1 MMGGGMG
8 GRSKYGSPNPKVE
21 EELKRPRR
29 GILLRLGKYLWQM
42 KWFLLLALGL
52 TIGGNTFSLLGPTLS
67 GKAIDCIGTQAGGV
81 DFAGV
86 RHYALLMVLFYL
98 VSAIMS
104 YFLSVTMV
112 YVSRRVTLR
121 MRSDLFNH
129 IADMPVGFF
138 DTHPVGDVISRIFY
152 DIDTINTSLSTD
164 VVSILASFITIF
176 GSLMMM
182 LRLSSMLVLVFV
194 ITIPLSILITRF
206 ITTRTNPLFRLRSR
220 KMGEL
225 NDFVE
230 EKISGM
236 KTLKAYH
243 QEGSVTGQLDA
254 LNSEVVQAYYKSEYY
269 SSITGPSVSFVNNL
283 SLSLISVFG
292 GLLYMSGG
300 VQIGGLAIAGM
311 TIGGISS
318 FIMYSRKFAGPIN
331 EIANIFGELQSALAA
346 ADRVF
351 SLLDAPLESA
361 DAPDA
366 VTLADVRGDV
376 EMKDVSFGYE
386 PGRLILKHLN
396 LHARS
401 GNLIAIVG
409 PTGAGKTTLINL
421 LMRFYDV
428 DAGAIR
434 VDGHETRR
442 VTRGDLRRNIGMVLQ
457 DTWLCAGT
465 IRDNIAMG
473 KPDAT
478 DEEIVAAAKAAHAHS
493 FIRRLPGGYQ
503 TVITENGGGLSQ
515 GQKQLLCIA
524 RVMLCLPPMLILDE
538 ATSSIDTRTEL
549 KIQDAFATMMQGRT
563 SFIVAHR
570 LSTIKSADVIL
581 VMRDGRVVEQ
591 GTHEALLAQGG
602 FYAQL
607 HQAQYAN

>member
-396 LHARS
+396 LRARS

-428 DAGAIR
+428 NGGAIR
-434 VDGHETRR
+434 VDGTDVRQITRAS
-442 VTRGDLRRNIGMVLQ
+442 LRANYGMVLQ
-457 DTWLCAGT
+457 ETWLKSGT
-465 IRDNIAMG
+465 IRENLVMG

-478 DEEIVAAAKAAHAHS
+478 DEEVIAAARACHAHS
-493 FIRRLPGGYQ
+493 FIKRLPQGYD
-503 TVITENGGGLSQ
+503 TVIGEDGGRLSQ
-515 GQKQLLCIA
+515 GQKQLLCIT
-524 RVMLCLPPMLILDE
+524 RIMLCLPPMLILDE

-549 KIQDAFATMMQGRT
+549 KIQHAFTTMMDGRT
-563 SFIVAHR
+563 TFIVAHR
-570 LSTIKSADVIL
+570 LSTIREADVIL
-581 VMRDGRVVEQ
+581 VMRDGSIVEM
-591 GTHEALLAQGG
+591 GSHEALLQRNG
-602 FYAQL
+602 FYAKLYNSQF
-607 HQAQYAN
+607 AA

>member
-194 ITIPLSILITRF
+194 ITIPLSVLITRF

-225 NDFVE
+225 NDFAE

-254 LNSEVVQAYYKSEYY
+254 LNGEVVQAYYKSEYY

-311 TIGGISS
+311 TIGTWTARIPAIQHDIKMTDSKLS
-318 FIMYSRKFAGPIN
+318 ITASPMIHFIRCLHEHCFIFAYPP
-331 EIANIFGELQSALAA
+331 SAL
-346 ADRVF
+346 R
-351 SLLDAPLESA
+351 
-361 DAPDA
+361 
-366 VTLADVRGDV
+366 TC
-376 EMKDVSFGYE
+376 
-386 PGRLILKHLN
+386 
-396 LHARS
+396 
-401 GNLIAIVG
+401 
-409 PTGAGKTTLINL
+409 GA
-421 LMRFYDV
+421 
-428 DAGAIR
+428 
-434 VDGHETRR
+434 
-442 VTRGDLRRNIGMVLQ
+442 
-457 DTWLCAGT
+457 
-465 IRDNIAMG
+465 
-473 KPDAT
+473 
-478 DEEIVAAAKAAHAHS
+478 VAA
-493 FIRRLPGGYQ
+493 PGYMAPAICGSH
-503 TVITENGGGLSQ
+503 ISIC
-515 GQKQLLCIA
+515 GQK
-524 RVMLCLPPMLILDE
+524 
-538 ATSSIDTRTEL
+538 S
-549 KIQDAFATMMQGRT
+549 
-563 SFIVAHR
+563 
-570 LSTIKSADVIL
+570 KS
-581 VMRDGRVVEQ
+581 
-591 GTHEALLAQGG
+591 
-602 FYAQL
+602 
-607 HQAQYAN
+607 

>member
-225 NDFVE
+225 NDFAE

-254 LNSEVVQAYYKSEYY
+254 LNGEVVQAYYKSEYY

-376 EMKDVSFGYE
+376 EMKDVSFSYV
-386 PGRLILKHLN
+386 PDRKLIEALN
-396 LHARS
+396 LSVKPGQHV
-401 GNLIAIVG
+401 AIVG
-409 PTGAGKTTLINL
+409 PTGCGKTTLINL
-421 LMRFYDV
+421 LMRFFEINS
-428 DAGAIR
+428 GSIKI
-434 VDGHETRR
+434 DGTPISE
-442 VTRGDLRRNIGMVLQ
+442 LRRETVHSMFAMVLQ
-457 DTWLCAGT
+457 DTWLFEGTVRENLWSTTCRASQTPTLSASAAPAGLT
-465 IRDNIAMG
+465 N
-473 KPDAT
+473 
-478 DEEIVAAAKAAHAHS
+478 S
-493 FIRRLPGGYQ
+493 
-503 TVITENGGGLSQ
+503 S
-515 GQKQLLCIA
+515 A
-524 RVMLCLPPMLILDE
+524 RC
-538 ATSSIDTRTEL
+538 RT
-549 KIQDAFATMMQGRT
+549 A
-563 SFIVAHR
+563 
-570 LSTIKSADVIL
+570 STP
-581 VMRDGRVVEQ
+581 
-591 GTHEALLAQGG
+591 
-602 FYAQL
+602 Y
-607 HQAQYAN
+607 

>member
-254 LNSEVVQAYYKSEYY
+254 LNGEVVQAYYKSEYY

-292 GLLYMSGG
+292 ALMCLSGVMSLG
-300 VQIGGLAIAGM
+300 Q
-311 TIGGISS
+311 ISS
-318 FIMYSRKFAGPIN
+318 FVLYSRKFSGPIN
-331 EIANIFGELQSALAA
+331 EAANIIAELQSAFAA
-346 ADRVF
+346 GERVF
-351 SLLDAPLESA
+351 RLIDEPPEVEDRAGA
-361 DAPDA
+361 KKI
-366 VTLADVRGDV
+366 TDVRGDIRFEHV
-376 EMKDVSFGYE
+376 KFGYT
-386 PGRLILKHLN
+386 PDKTVLRDLS
-396 LHARS
+396 LHAAPGS
-401 GNLIAIVG
+401 VTAIVG
-409 PTGAGKTTLINL
+409 PTGAGKTTIVNL
-421 LMRFYDV
+421 LMRFYDPQS
-428 DAGAIR
+428 GEILL
-434 VDGHETRR
+434 DGTELQDITRES
-442 VTRGDLRRNIGMVLQ
+442 LRKSFAMVLQ
-457 DTWLCAGT
+457 DTWLFDGT
-465 IRDNIAMG
+465 VTENIAYG
-473 KPDAT
+473 SDKAT
-478 DEEIVAAAKAAHAHS
+478 LEDVQRVAKKAKIHH
-493 FIRRLPGGYQ
+493 FIEQLPQGYD
-503 TVITENGGGLSQ
+503 TMIRENGSNISK
-515 GQKQLLCIA
+515 GQKQLLTIA
-524 RVMLCLPPMLILDE
+524 RAMLQDANMLILDE
-538 ATSSIDTRTEL
+538 ATSNVDTQTEL
-549 KIQDAFATMMQGRT
+549 LIQDAMVELMRGKTC
-563 SFIVAHR
+563 FIIAHR
-570 LSTIKSADVIL
+570 LSTIVGADNIL
-581 VMRDGRVVEQ
+581 VVRDGDVVEQ
-591 GTHEALLAQGG
+591 GTHDELMAKGG
-602 FYAQL
+602 FYKQLYAAQFEG
-607 HQAQYAN
+607 N

>member
-164 VVSILASFITIF
+164 VVSILASFLTIF

-225 NDFVE
+225 NDFAE

-254 LNSEVVQAYYKSEYY
+254 LNGEVVQAYYKSEYY

-351 SLLDAPLESA
+351 SLLNAPLESA

-396 LHARS
+396 LRARS

-428 DAGAIR
+428 NGGAIR
-434 VDGHETRR
+434 VDGTDVRQITRAS
-442 VTRGDLRRNIGMVLQ
+442 LRANYGMVLQ
-457 DTWLCAGT
+457 ETWLKSGT
-465 IRDNIAMG
+465 IRENLVMG

-478 DEEIVAAAKAAHAHS
+478 DEEVVAAARACHAHS
-493 FIRRLPGGYQ
+493 FIKRLPQGYD
-503 TVITENGGGLSQ
+503 TVIGEDGGRLSQ
-515 GQKQLLCIA
+515 GQKQLLCIT
-524 RVMLCLPPMLILDE
+524 RIMLCLPPMLILDE

-549 KIQDAFATMMQGRT
+549 KIQHAFTTMMDGRT
-563 SFIVAHR
+563 TFIVAHR
-570 LSTIKSADVIL
+570 LSTIREADVIL
-581 VMRDGRVVEQ
+581 VMRDGSIVEM
-591 GTHEALLAQGG
+591 GSHEALLQRNG
-602 FYAQL
+602 FYAKLYNSQF
-607 HQAQYAN
+607 AA